1 LEVAHIL
8 GYDYRKVRK
17 ENESNIVQIVPFSSE
32 TKTMSSVINYK
43 GKQHVFAKGAPDYL
57 LKNCAFYV
65 DASGNAQPIT
75 EAFKNT
81 LLGKLK

>member
-1 LEVAHIL
+1 
-8 GYDYRKVRK
+8 
-17 ENESNIVQIVPFSSE
+17 
-32 TKTMSSVINYK
+32 MSSVINYK